1 MERVVAALTRANR
14 AIARLLGLALVAMGG
29 LILVEIALR
38 QTVGGALGGSDEISG
53 YVLAAIAT
61 WGFAYALVER
71 AHVRIDLVQRRLP
84 PAARAWLD
92 VFALALVTAVAAVVT
107 LYGWRVLATTLARG
121 STANTPLETPLWIPQ
136 SIWLAGWAWFTAT
149 AALLLAA
156 ALVEVV
162 RGRHAAVERVAGAGG
177 ADDGDAGRPDGGDD
191 AAP

>member
-1 MERVVAALTRANR
+1 VDRLVAVVARVNR
-14 AIARLLGLALVAMGG
+14 AIARLLGLALLAMGG

-38 QTVGGALGGSDEISG
+38 RTVGGALGGSDEIAG
-53 YVLAAIAT
+53 YVVAAIAT

-92 VFALALVTAVAAVVT
+92 VFALALVTAVAAAVT
-107 LYGWRVLATTLARG
+107 AYGWRVLATTLERG

-149 AALLLAA
+149 ATLLLAA
-156 ALVEVV
+156 ALIHAV
-162 RGRHAAVERVAGAGG
+162 RGRYAAVEGVAGGG
-177 ADDGDAGRPDGGDD
+177 ATDERR
-191 AAP
+191 